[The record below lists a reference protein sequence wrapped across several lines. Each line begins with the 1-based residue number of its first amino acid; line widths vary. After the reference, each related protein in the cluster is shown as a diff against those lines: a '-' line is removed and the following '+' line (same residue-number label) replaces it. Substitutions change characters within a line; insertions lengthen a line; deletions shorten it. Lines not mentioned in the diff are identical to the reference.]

1 MARVENRFRI
11 DQHTGEVV
19 WLKLLEG
26 PKAGMVL
33 GVPARSPHYSEAL
46 QRSVDDLDDG
56 DTIAAELVSENE
68 RNTAW
73 RFGTLERENRDDRT
87 TATVTD

>member
-19 WLKLLEG
+19 WLELLEG
-26 PKAGMVL
+26 PKTGMVL
-33 GVPARSPHYSEAL
+33 GVPARSPHYSEPL
-46 QRSVDDLDDG
+46 QQSVDDLEES

-73 RFGTLERENRDDRT
+73 RFETLEREDRDDRT
-87 TATVTD
+87 TTPVTD

>member
-1 MARVENRFRI
+1 MAQVENRFRI
-11 DQHTGEVV
+11 DQNTGKVV

-33 GVPARSPHYSEAL
+33 GMPARSPHYSETL
-46 QRSVDDLDDG
+46 QQSVYDLEDG
-56 DTIAAELVSENE
+56 ETIAAELVSENE

-73 RFGTLERENRDDRT
+73 RFETLEREEWDNRP
-87 TATVTD
+87 TAPVSD